1 MNKNRILRTVVAS
14 VMALSVVYANSIA
27 PISQSSIVVSAEEVQ
42 NAGSIGDVNNLIDGY
57 GDTGVTINLTNDIIG
72 DIRIPSGQTVT
83 INLNGHSITSNN
95 NSPLIVNEGNL
106 TIKGTGNVSKSGENC
121 YVVDNEGTMTIEN
134 GTFTN
139 TSISA
144 SLVHNNGTMTINN
157 GTFTNG
163 IIAVKN
169 EDNHSIT
176 INGGKFTATTSGGS
190 ALQNWGIATVNG
202 GTFEAP
208 SDSFAVLVVT
218 YKDGPT
224 ANLEVT
230 PNSTVVIN
238 GNIQAKQY
246 GVSDTTPMPTITINS
261 GTIKG
266 SVVSGDVNDS
276 LGEIIIKGGH
286 VEGDVAIAKPSSND
300 VRSKLDI
307 IGGIFDETPSGFIN
321 DASLGISYTSN
332 GDTTYIIGTNSEIV
346 DYLESQTVSSDDKVG
361 VISTSDNGNETLDLS
376 NVKGMEEVEVT
387 NETDEVVTVI
397 MPKTEMYLGGTKDI
411 DEGIAESDNIKA
423 VVIENG
429 KIVAKGMGNAT
440 VTVTSTD
447 GKLIE
452 EYPIRVTTDVL
463 TITTKDISNLVV
475 GKSQQIETSGG
486 KSPLTYTSENKSI
499 ATVDENGKVTG
510 KSAGST
516 TITVKDDLGQT
527 AKVTVTVV
535 AKLTLSPASGSVI
548 VNGTCQIKANNTI
561 KSYQSKDTSIATVSS
576 NGTITGK
583 SKGKTTITVTDIYGQ
598 TANFTITVNN
608 PTFTLNTT
616 TITIKGKE
624 QYTIKGSNS
633 IKSCTSNNTK
643 VATVTNTGVIT
654 GVANGT
660 ATITVTDI
668 YGQTA
673 TLTVKVNS
681 PAFSLTPSS
690 ATINV
695 GGTCTI
701 KGSNT
706 IKSYKSNNEAVA
718 TVSSNGTITGKS
730 KGKTTITVT
739 DIYGQTANFTITVNN
754 PKFSL
759 TSSSATINVGGTY
772 TIKGSNAIK
781 SYKSNNEAVATVSS
795 TGVITGKSKGTAT
808 ITVTDI
814 YGQTANFTITVNN
827 PKFSLTSSSATINVG
842 GTYTIKGSNAIKSCK
857 SNNEA
862 VATGSNNGV
871 ITGKSNGIATIT
883 VTDIYGQTAT
893 FTITVKNTV
902 SGKNIDLTVGDTQK
916 ISLDGG
922 TATSSNTGVA
932 TIDGNGNIKAIA
944 KGTATITVVSA
955 DKTLTTTYQVS
966 VKNPK
971 FSLTSSSATI
981 NVKETYSIKGTN
993 TIKSCKSD
1001 NTAIATVTASGVI
1014 TGVSNGIATIT
1025 VTDIYGQTATFKVTV
1040 KKSTTGK
1047 NISLVVGNTRT
1058 VSING
1063 GTATSSNT
1071 GVATIDS
1078 TGKITAVAKGTATI
1092 TVVSADKTLTTT
1104 YQVTVTNPTFKISP
1118 TSGSVNV
1125 RGTYN
1130 IKGTNTIKSC
1140 KSNDTSIATVT
1151 NNGVITGVSRGK
1163 TTITVTD
1170 IYGQTATFTITVTDK
1185 YGSLIAD
1192 LLSLKKQILGI
1203 VPKNVAEYDYDGNG
1217 RIDIMDLIELKHQIL
1232 TR

>member
-1 MNKNRILRTVVAS
+1 M
-14 VMALSVVYANSIA
+14 
-27 PISQSSIVVSAEEVQ
+27 
-42 NAGSIGDVNNLIDGY
+42 
-57 GDTGVTINLTNDIIG
+57 
-72 DIRIPSGQTVT
+72 
-83 INLNGHSITSNN
+83 
-95 NSPLIVNEGNL
+95 
-106 TIKGTGNVSKSGENC
+106 
-121 YVVDNEGTMTIEN
+121 
-134 GTFTN
+134 
-139 TSISA
+139 
-144 SLVHNNGTMTINN
+144 
-157 GTFTNG
+157 
-163 IIAVKN
+163 
-169 EDNHSIT
+169 
-176 INGGKFTATTSGGS
+176 
-190 ALQNWGIATVNG
+190 
-202 GTFEAP
+202 
-208 SDSFAVLVVT
+208 
-218 YKDGPT
+218 
-224 ANLEVT
+224 
-230 PNSTVVIN
+230 
-238 GNIQAKQY
+238 
-246 GVSDTTPMPTITINS
+246 
-261 GTIKG
+261 
-266 SVVSGDVNDS
+266 
-276 LGEIIIKGGH
+276 
-286 VEGDVAIAKPSSND
+286 
-300 VRSKLDI
+300 
-307 IGGIFDETPSGFIN
+307 
-321 DASLGISYTSN
+321 
-332 GDTTYIIGTNSEIV
+332 
-346 DYLESQTVSSDDKVG
+346 
-361 VISTSDNGNETLDLS
+361 
-376 NVKGMEEVEVT
+376 
-387 NETDEVVTVI
+387 
-397 MPKTEMYLGGTKDI
+397 
-411 DEGIAESDNIKA
+411 
-423 VVIENG
+423 
-429 KIVAKGMGNAT
+429 
-440 VTVTSTD
+440 
-447 GKLIE
+447 
-452 EYPIRVTTDVL
+452 
-463 TITTKDISNLVV
+463 
-475 GKSQQIETSGG
+475 
-486 KSPLTYTSENKSI
+486 
-499 ATVDENGKVTG
+499 
-510 KSAGST
+510 
-516 TITVKDDLGQT
+516 
-527 AKVTVTVV
+527 
-535 AKLTLSPASGSVI
+535 
-548 VNGTCQIKANNTI
+548 
-561 KSYQSKDTSIATVSS
+561 
-576 NGTITGK
+576 
-583 SKGKTTITVTDIYGQ
+583 
-598 TANFTITVNN
+598 
-608 PTFTLNTT
+608 
-616 TITIKGKE
+616 
-624 QYTIKGSNS
+624 
-633 IKSCTSNNTK
+633 
-643 VATVTNTGVIT
+643 
-654 GVANGT
+654 ANGT

-681 PAFSLTPSS
+681 PTFSLTPSS

-730 KGKTTITVT
+730 KGKT
-739 DIYGQTANFTITVNN
+739 
-754 PKFSL
+754 
-759 TSSSATINVGGTY
+759 
-772 TIKGSNAIK
+772 
-781 SYKSNNEAVATVSS
+781 
-795 TGVITGKSKGTAT
+795 T

>member
-1 MNKNRILRTVVAS
+1 
-14 VMALSVVYANSIA
+14 MALSVVYANSIA

-106 TIKGTGNVSKSGENC
+106 TINGTGNVSKSGENC

-139 TSISA
+139 TSTSA

-321 DASLGISYTSN
+321 DDSLGISYTSN
-332 GDTTYIIGTNSEIV
+332 GDTTYIIGTNPEIV

-361 VISTSDNGNETLDLS
+361 VISTSKNENETLDLS

-397 MPKTEMYLGGTKDI
+397 MPETEMYLGGTKDI

-429 KIVAKGMGNAT
+429 KIVAKGKGNAT

-535 AKLTLSPASGSVI
+535 AKFTLSPASGSVI

-561 KSYQSKDTSIATVSS
+561 KSYQSKDTSIASVD
-576 NGTITGK
+576 
-583 SKGKTTITVTDIYGQ
+583 SKGLVKGLKKGTTTITVTDIYGQ

-608 PTFTLNTT
+608 PTFTL
-616 TITIKGKE
+616 
-624 QYTIKGSNS
+624 
-633 IKSCTSNNTK
+633 
-643 VATVTNTGVIT
+643 
-654 GVANGT
+654 
-660 ATITVTDI
+660 
-668 YGQTA
+668 
-673 TLTVKVNS
+673 
-681 PAFSLTPSS
+681 TP
-690 ATINV
+690 
-695 GGTCTI
+695 
-701 KGSNT
+701 
-706 IKSYKSNNEAVA
+706 
-718 TVSSNGTITGKS
+718 
-730 KGKTTITVT
+730 
-739 DIYGQTANFTITVNN
+739 
-754 PKFSL
+754 
-759 TSSSATINVGGTY
+759 SSATINVGGTY

-781 SYKSNNEAVATVSS
+781 SYEPNNKAVATV
-795 TGVITGKSKGTAT
+795 
-808 ITVTDI
+808 
-814 YGQTANFTITVNN
+814 
-827 PKFSLTSSSATINVG
+827 
-842 GTYTIKGSNAIKSCK
+842 
-857 SNNEA
+857 
-862 VATGSNNGV
+862 SNNGV

-916 ISLDGG
+916 IALNGG

-1047 NISLVVGNTRT
+1047 NISLVVGNTRN

-1078 TGKITAVAKGTATI
+1078 TGKVTAVAKGTATI
-1092 TVVSADKTLTTT
+1092 TIVSADKTLTTT